1 MLYSIS
7 IWVLCSLGQQLSK
20 VLKLAPLQPS
30 SFWLLLPVG
39 LYRNVRIID
48 FESFSRNNKS
58 EEVKLNI
65 YPLSDCQALRRR
77 GRYCVVQHAYTLLCC
92 MRHYDLIHG
101 LDFNS
106 GHDAQES
113 ISKSGAKWNQ
123 NRKCRLK

>member
-65 YPLSDCQALRRR
+65 YPLSDCQAL
-77 GRYCVVQHAYTLLCC
+77 YILYKFTLIFI
-92 MRHYDLIHG
+92 YI
-101 LDFNS
+101 F
-106 GHDAQES
+106 
-113 ISKSGAKWNQ
+113 ISKIII
-123 NRKCRLK
+123 